1 MDIKPDSHN
10 PSPTSDNS
18 SQSNSTNGE
27 SASSTSTGRSIS
39 ATDPKSWLRQVW
51 EYFFPQ
57 TNIRD
62 RSITPVQLPMSYQK
76 FRNLGQGVTGSVQ
89 LVHKAPQDELKK
101 TEATESNDSS
111 SSDIETILARTLSL
125 MQTEPQK
132 VPGIRQLAEVEPPVH
147 TSSSELLAKKEYTI
161 KGASPEDEPE
171 YSLLKKMDH
180 PNIVKLK
187 DSKTETEMSTTGEPI
202 THIKLYTESGV
213 ANLRQI
219 KKIAPLSS
227 KEFSILI
234 GHIINGVNYL
244 HENRITH
251 NDLKPDNVILMPD
264 MTAKLID
271 FGLSIDFS
279 YGQQQGKLTPD
290 QLGTFGYRAPEIG
303 NNSFESDSFNA
314 LQSSDLWSLG
324 CIVYEMVA
332 GQNLFQPEE
341 TVPNNLETYLSLKIN
356 DIPNDIDGW
365 NTADI
370 IEIKKCLNDLLC
382 TVPEKR
388 SLSRLKEF
396 TDGHT

>member
-10 PSPTSDNS
+10 PSPISDDS

-27 SASSTSTGRSIS
+27 SASSTSRGRSIS
-39 ATDPKSWLRQVW
+39 VTDPKSWLRKVW

-62 RSITPVQLPMSYQK
+62 QSITPVQLPMSYQK

-101 TEATESNDSS
+101 TEASESNDSS

-132 VPGIRQLAEVEPPVH
+132 VPGIRQLAGVEPPVH

-161 KGASPEDEPE
+161 KGASPEDESE

-314 LQSSDLWSLG
+314 LQSSDL
-324 CIVYEMVA
+324 
-332 GQNLFQPEE
+332 
-341 TVPNNLETYLSLKIN
+341 
-356 DIPNDIDGW
+356 
-365 NTADI
+365 
-370 IEIKKCLNDLLC
+370 
-382 TVPEKR
+382 
-388 SLSRLKEF
+388 
-396 TDGHT
+396 